1 MKIILSI
8 VLMMTLVVVLV
19 AQEVEEFDAA
29 DTEDVIKLE
38 DTKAA
43 KPKEE
48 KQTIE
53 LEDMDQD
60 AGDDIIKVNYRKK
73 SAALAMLASAAVPGV
88 GTIYADYTSWTG
100 YVSLLIEGA
109 LWYGYAH
116 YQNEGLNKESDYE
129 DYADAHYNDSNYI
142 IAKNDMIAYSETDI
156 YDTNHFRLFDSGEE
170 DAIAIDSLASYRYHD
185 QHYYEDIGK
194 YNKYVF
200 GWDDWYSK
208 YGVNEAE
215 GYPEIPW
222 VFDNDGR
229 WLGNKPTDG
238 TGEEGQCDAPYSA
251 HRTTYISM
259 RQDAEDSYTRADY
272 FTWGV
277 LLNHIVAILDAYRV
291 TRAYNVEYLSQAP
304 KFQFHIQPIVC
315 NERMTPMLMLSRK
328 F

>member
-88 GTIYADYTSWTG
+88 GAIYADYTSWTG

-129 DYADAHYNDSNYI
+129 DYADIYYDREKYK
-142 IAKNDMIAYSETDI
+142 IAKNDMIAFSETDI
-156 YDTNHFRLFDSGEE
+156 YDDNHFRLDDENT
-170 DAIAIDSLASYRYHD
+170 

-200 GWDDWYSK
+200 GWDDWYEK
-208 YGVNEAE
+208 YGPNQD
-215 GYPEIPW
+215 YPEIPW
-222 VFDNDGR
+222 VFDNDDR

-238 TGEEGQCDAPYSA
+238 TGVEGQCDAPYSA